1 MPASISHAGI
11 SPPMSNPRLP
21 TPKLR
26 QIIQFESSKLSAREV
41 GRALTLSHGAVSK
54 YRCVVRAAGVSW
66 EEAQQLDDA
75 ELERRIWQARAE
87 HKTREVVLPDCAWIH
102 MELKRHKH
110 MTLQLLWDEYHAT
123 HGTLALRYSSFC
135 ERYRHWVRR
144 LQRSMRQRHYAGE
157 KLFVDYAGS
166 TVPIYGATCE
176 EAYRAAIFVGALGA
190 SGYAYAEATRTAS
203 LPDWLG
209 SHVRMLTFYGL
220 APTILVPDNPR
231 VGVTKADRYEPELQ
245 RSYEEMAAHYSI
257 AVIPAR
263 PFRPKDKPKAELTV
277 LLVCRWVLARLRHQ
291 RFFSLEELNAAI
303 RPLLTELNER
313 PFQKL
318 PGSRR
323 SVFEALD
330 RPAMRPLPA
339 TPYVYAEWKRVRAAF
354 DYHVDVDRH
363 YYSVPHALV
372 GQELWARFSAATV
385 EVFHRN
391 LRVASHVRSYQRGVH
406 TTLSEHMPRAHR
418 AHAEWTP
425 TRLINWG
432 ASIGANTCAVVE
444 HLLKSKPHPEQG
456 YRACLGLL
464 SLARQYGQG
473 RLEAASTLA
482 VKLQSPTRKSV
493 LSILKTGRDQRQP
506 ATPEPLDLPEHT
518 NVRGPKY
525 YH

>member
-1 MPASISHAGI
+1 MP
-11 SPPMSNPRLP
+11 NPRISIA
-21 TPKLR
+21 KLK
-26 QIIQFESSKLSAREV
+26 QIIQFESSELTAREI
-41 GRALTLSHGAVSK
+41 GRALSLSHGVVSK
-54 YRCVVRAAGVSW
+54 YRCAVRAAGLTW
-66 EEAQQLDDA
+66 EASQNLDDT

-87 HKTREVVLPDCAWIH
+87 RPAREVVLPDCAWIH
-102 MELKRHKH
+102 TELKRHKH
-110 MTLQLLWDEYHAT
+110 VTLQLLWDEYHAT

-135 ERYRHWVRR
+135 ERYRHWERR

-166 TVPIYGATCE
+166 TVPIYGATCD

-190 SGYAYAEATRTAS
+190 SGYAYAEATRTTA

-209 SHVRMLTFYGL
+209 SHVRMLTFYG
-220 APTILVPDNPR
+220 ASPTILVPDNPR

-245 RSYEEMAAHYSI
+245 RSYEEMAAHFSI

-263 PFRPKDKPKAELTV
+263 PFRPRDKPRAELTV
-277 LLVCRWVLARLRHQ
+277 LLVCRWILARLRHQ
-291 RFFSLEELNAAI
+291 RFFSLDELNAAI

-313 PFQKL
+313 SFQKM

-323 SVFEALD
+323 SVFESLD
-330 RPAMRPLPA
+330 RPAMRPLPS

-354 DYHVDVDRH
+354 DYHVDVDHH

-372 GQELWARFSAATV
+372 GQEVWARFSAATV
-385 EVFHRN
+385 EVFHRSV
-391 LRVASHVRSYQRGVH
+391 RVASHVRSYQRGAH
-406 TTLSEHMPRAHR
+406 TTISEHMPRSHR

-425 TRLINWG
+425 SRLIHWG
-432 ASIGANTCAVVE
+432 ASIGANTRAVVE

-464 SLARQYGQG
+464 SLARQYGQQ

-482 VKLQSPTRKSV
+482 VKLHSPTRKSV
-493 LSILKTGRDQRQP
+493 LSILKTGRDQHP
-506 ATPEPLDLPEHT
+506 PVSPEQLDLPEHA

-525 YH
+525 YN

>member
-1 MPASISHAGI
+1 
-11 SPPMSNPRLP
+11 MSNPRIP
-21 TPKLR
+21 IAKLK
-26 QIIQFESSKLSAREV
+26 QLIQFESSELTTREIA
-41 GRALTLSHGAVSK
+41 RALYLSQGAVSK
-54 YRCVVRAAGVSW
+54 YQCAVRTAGISW
-66 EEAQQLDDA
+66 EEAQKIDDA
-75 ELERRIWQARAE
+75 ELELRVWQARAE
-87 HKTREVVLPDCAWIH
+87 RPPRQVVLPDCASIH
-102 MELKRHKH
+102 TQMKRHKH
-110 MTLQLLWDEYHAT
+110 VTLRLLWDEYHAA
-123 HGTLALRYSSFC
+123 HGALALRYSAFC
-135 ERYRHWVRR
+135 ERYRQWARR

-157 KLFVDYAGS
+157 KLFVDYAGR
-166 TVPIYGATCE
+166 TVPIYGASCE
-176 EAYRAAIFVGALGA
+176 EAYRASIFVGALGA

-209 SHVRMLTFYGL
+209 SHVRMLTFYGY

-231 VGVTKADRYEPELQ
+231 VGVTKADRYEPQLQ
-245 RSYEEMAAHYSI
+245 RSYEEMAAHFSI

-263 PFRPKDKPKAELTV
+263 PFRPRDKPRAELTV

-354 DYHVDVDRH
+354 DYHVDVDHH

-385 EVFHRN
+385 EVFHRSQ
-391 LRVASHVRSYQRGVH
+391 RVGSHVRSYQRGVH
-406 TTLSEHMPRAHR
+406 TTLPEHMPRSHR

-493 LSILKTGRDQRQP
+493 LSILKTGRDQRQS
-506 ATPEPLDLPEHT
+506 ATAEPLDLPEHP
-518 NVRGPKY
+518 NVRGAKY

>member
-1 MPASISHAGI
+1 
-11 SPPMSNPRLP
+11 MSNPRLSIE
-21 TPKLR
+21 KLK
-26 QIIQFESSKLSAREV
+26 QIIQFETSELTAREI
-41 GRALTLSHGAVSK
+41 GRALQISHGAVSK
-54 YRCVVRAAGVSW
+54 YQTAIREAGLKW
-66 EEAQQLDDA
+66 QEAQSLADT
-75 ELERRIWQARAE
+75 ELERRIWQARTAPAA
-87 HKTREVVLPDCAWIH
+87 RELVAPDCAWIH
-102 MELKRHKH
+102 LELKRHKH
-110 MTLQLLWDEYHAT
+110 VTLQLLWDEYHAT
-123 HGTLALRYSSFC
+123 HGTRALRYSTFC
-135 ERYRHWVRR
+135 ERYRDWLRR

-166 TVPIYGATCE
+166 TVPIFGADCE
-176 EAYRAAIFVGALGA
+176 QAYRAAIFVGALGA

-209 SHVRMLTFYGL
+209 SHVRMLSFYGA

-245 RSYEEMAAHYSI
+245 RSYEEMAAHFGI

-263 PFRPKDKPKAELTV
+263 PHRPRDKPRAEQTV
-277 LLVCRWVLARLRHQ
+277 LLVSRWVLARLRHQ
-291 RFFSLEELNAAI
+291 RFFSLDELNAAI
-303 RPLLTELNER
+303 RPLLTALNER

-323 SVFEALD
+323 TVFEALD

-339 TPYVYAEWKRVRAAF
+339 APYVYAEWKRVRAAF

-385 EVFHRN
+385 EVFHRSV
-391 LRVASHVRSYQRGVH
+391 RIASHVRCYQRGAH
-406 TTLSEHMPRAHR
+406 TTLAEHMPRAHR

-432 ASIGANTCAVVE
+432 ASIGTNTCVVVE

-464 SLARQYGQG
+464 ALARQYGQA

-482 VKLQSPTRKSV
+482 VKLNSPTRKSV
-493 LSILKTGRDQRQP
+493 LSILKSGRDQHPP
-506 ATPEPLDLPEHT
+506 ASAEPLDLPEHA

>member
-1 MPASISHAGI
+1 MPRE
-11 SPPMSNPRLP
+11 RLSMR
-21 TPKLR
+21 KVREVLR
-26 QIIQFESSKLSAREV
+26 LKYEQKLSNRAIASSCRLSVGSVHDYLQRARVAGLSWPLPDGLSDEALDLRLFPLA
-41 GRALTLSHGAVSK
+41 GSFPSDRAVPEWERVVRELRRKAVTLS
-54 YRCVVRAAGVSW
+54 
-66 EEAQQLDDA
+66 
-75 ELERRIWQARAE
+75 
-87 HKTREVVLPDCAWIH
+87 
-102 MELKRHKH
+102 
-110 MTLQLLWDEYHAT
+110 LLWEQYRSDHPSGY
-123 HGTLALRYSSFC
+123 GYSRFC
-135 ERYRHWVRR
+135 ELFQSYASTIDPRMR
-144 LQRSMRQRHYAGE
+144 LVHKAGE
-157 KLFVDYAGS
+157 KLFVDYAGA

-209 SHVRMLTFYGL
+209 SHVRMLTFYGH

-263 PFRPKDKPKAELTV
+263 PHRPKDKPKAELTV

-303 RPLLTELNER
+303 RPLLIELNER

-363 YYSVPHALV
+363 YYSVPHPLV
-372 GQELWARFSAATV
+372 GQELWSRFSAATV
-385 EVFHRN
+385 EVFHRSV
-391 LRVASHVRSYQRGVH
+391 RVASHVRSYQHGVH
-406 TTLSEHMPRAHR
+406 TTLPQHMPRAHLNR
-418 AHAEWTP
+418 CHSTEAH
-425 TRLINWG
+425 RN
-432 ASIGANTCAVVE
+432 
-444 HLLKSKPHPEQG
+444 
-456 YRACLGLL
+456 RAC
-464 SLARQYGQG
+464 
-473 RLEAASTLA
+473 
-482 VKLQSPTRKSV
+482 
-493 LSILKTGRDQRQP
+493 
-506 ATPEPLDLPEHT
+506 
-518 NVRGPKY
+518 N
-525 YH
+525 